1 MPYYHVKPKQEIEMR
16 GQKIVV
22 DALHENAE
30 FWGLYKRDKAFGV
43 DEHIR
48 DFDIRANANIARRIL
63 EKDPSLL
70 NKVMNVGFE
79 HTTFN
84 VIFNQQLR
92 TATIIDSD
100 RGDWYVVVPF
110 FDPDEWSTIHT
121 PSGNLYDVHFLKDE
135 DGISICFY
143 IVYGGEAD
151 TSESGQANSNLI
163 LI

>member
-1 MPYYHVKPKQEIEMR
+1 MPYYHVKPRKEIEMR

-22 DALHENAE
+22 DALDENAE
-30 FWGLYKRDKAFGV
+30 FWGLYKRDTPFGM

-48 DFDIRANANIARRIL
+48 DFDIRANANIARRML

-70 NKVMNVGFE
+70 NKISNIGFK
-79 HTTFN
+79 HTKFD
-84 VIFNQQLR
+84 VIFNRQMR

-110 FDPDEWSTIHT
+110 FDPDEWSTVHT
-121 PSGNLYDVHFLKDE
+121 PSGNIYDVHFLEDE

-143 IVYGGEAD
+143 IVYGEAD
-151 TSESGQANSNLI
+151 TSTEGQANSNVI